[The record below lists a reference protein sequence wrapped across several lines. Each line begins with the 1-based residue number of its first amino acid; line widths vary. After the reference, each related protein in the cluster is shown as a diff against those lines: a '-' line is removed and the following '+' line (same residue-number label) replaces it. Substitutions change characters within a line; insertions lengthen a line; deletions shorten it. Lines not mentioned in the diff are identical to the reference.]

1 MALDLI
7 AGPAAATG
15 GAPGPASGGLRTD
28 FPFVLPRGYV
38 DDAGTLHREGV
49 MRLATARDEILPLR
63 DPRVRDNEAYLTVIL
78 LSRVVVRLGSL
89 VQVTPQVVE
98 GMFASD
104 LAFLQDLYRRVNQ
117 EGTSQAAVT
126 CPACSHAFTVEI
138 GGAAP
143 GGS

>member
-1 MALDLI
+1 MVLDLI
-7 AGPAAATG
+7 VGPAAATG
-15 GAPGPASGGLRTD
+15 GAPGPTSAGLRTE
-28 FPFVLPRGYV
+28 FPFVLPRGYL
-38 DDAGTLHREGV
+38 DEAGALHREGA

-63 DPRVRDNEAYLTVIL
+63 DSRVRENEAYLTVIL
-78 LSRVVVRLGSL
+78 LARVVVRLGTL
-89 VQVTPQVVE
+89 GQVTPQVIE

-126 CPACSHAFTVEI
+126 CPACRHEFRVEI
-138 GGAAP
+138 GGASP

>member
-1 MALDLI
+1 MVLDLI

-15 GAPGPASGGLRTD
+15 GASGPALAGLRTE

-38 DDAGTLHREGV
+38 DDAGTLHREGA

-63 DPRVRDNEAYLTVIL
+63 DPRVRENEAYLTVIL
-78 LSRVVVRLGSL
+78 LSRVVARLGTL
-89 VQVTPQVVE
+89 GQVTPHVVE

-104 LAFLQDLYRRVNQ
+104 LAFLQDLYRRINQ

-126 CPACSHAFTVEI
+126 CPACRHEFNVEI
-138 GGAAP
+138 GGASP